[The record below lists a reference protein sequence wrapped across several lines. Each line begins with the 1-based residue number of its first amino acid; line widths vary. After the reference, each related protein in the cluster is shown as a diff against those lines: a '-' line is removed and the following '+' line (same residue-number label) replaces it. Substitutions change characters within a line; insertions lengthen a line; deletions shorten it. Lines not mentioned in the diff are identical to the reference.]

1 MPGRRRPTSCA
12 MRGRR
17 AGLLTAA
24 GLNVETLVHAVAAG
38 RGVSAAL
45 VGLDARLDL
54 VERR

>member
-24 GLNVETLVHAVAAG
+24 GLNVETLMHAVAAG